1 MITHFTFGLVGSFV
15 GGVAFGPINLSVVD
29 LSLKKNINSA
39 LTFSAAAAVV
49 EIFQAAIAVTFGK
62 LISRKIDEFPE
73 LQLLVIAF
81 FVMLGLFFLYKRD
94 NPRKE
99 LKTEKNSSTIANGFI
114 VAFLNP
120 QAIPYWIFVLA
131 YLKSIDVLY
140 LNSWHL
146 FLFLSGASIG
156 KFIILGLYSYLSE
169 IIQRHFENLNE
180 YVSKVIGGLLLG
192 IGLAQAV
199 RYFFF

>member
-99 LKTEKNSSTIANGFI
+99 SKTEKNSSTIANGFI

>member
-1 MITHFTFGLVGSFV
+1 MITHFIFGLVGSFWV
-15 GGVAFGPINLSVVD
+15 GWLLGLLTCLSWILPWKKYKFRSHVFCSCCSGWNFSGCNRRDVWEID
-29 LSLKKNINSA
+29 LTKNRW
-39 LTFSAAAAVV
+39 
-49 EIFQAAIAVTFGK
+49 
-62 LISRKIDEFPE
+62 ISRTT
-73 LQLLVIAF
+73 ATGHC

-99 LKTEKNSSTIANGFI
+99 SKTEKNSSTIANGFI